1 MRAHAILS
9 PSASK
14 RWMACPPSA
23 RLEEKLHDR
32 FGEQSSPFAAEG
44 TKAHAVAELKLLRE
58 KGKLGDADGINQFN
72 YDARLKALGEI
83 PKDMHVA
90 TDLYVDIVMEKLFTA
105 RRACPDAKL
114 FVEQRLSMDRWVPG
128 CFGTSDAVVVSD
140 EILDVCDYK
149 NGSGVRVNAQENP
162 QARCYGLGAIDAFG
176 DLYGFQTVR
185 NTIIQPRLDHITE
198 EQLSRTE
205 LLTWADT
212 ELTPKAQLAWRG
224 EGNFNPGEHC
234 RFCAARAICYARA
247 TQAMKLF
254 QTGMDAPA
262 VLPDS
267 EIPQMLSMADD
278 AITWLGELKAYAL
291 RQALKGQRWPGY
303 KLVHGKR
310 PRRTW
315 RDEESAREQLIRAGY
330 KPEQFEEHKLKSAAA
345 VEKLIGKTAFDVL
358 LKDQTVQGEGALIL
372 APETDGRPEYSTA
385 DIDFSDMGS
394 SNTSNINE

>member
-1 MRAHAILS
+1 
-9 PSASK
+9 
-14 RWMACPPSA
+14 MACPPSA
-23 RLEEKLHDR
+23 RLEEKLRDR

-83 PKDMHVA
+83 PKDMHIA

-114 FVEQRLSMDRWVPG
+114 FVEQRLDMARWIPG

-149 NGSGVRVNAQENP
+149 NGSGVRVNAKENP

-185 NTIIQPRLDHITE
+185 NTIIQPRIDHITE

-205 LLTWADT
+205 LLTWAET

-224 EGNFNPGEHC
+224 EGDFNPGEHC

-247 TQAMKLF
+247 ARAMKLF

-278 AITWLGELKAYAL
+278 AIAWLGELKAYAL

-310 PRRTW
+310 PRRAW

-330 KPEQFEEHKLKSAAA
+330 KPEQFEEHKLKSVAA

-394 SNTSNINE
+394 SNNSNNIE

>member
-58 KGKLGDADGINQFN
+58 KGRLGDVDGINQFN
-72 YDARLKALGEI
+72 YDARLKALGDVSKE
-83 PKDMHVA
+83 MRQA
-90 TDLYVDIVMEKLFTA
+90 TDLYVDIVMEKLFAA
-105 RRACPDAKL
+105 RRTCPDAKL
-114 FVEQRLSMDRWVPG
+114 FVEQRLDMARWVPG

-185 NTIIQPRLDHITE
+185 NTIIQPRIDHITE

-205 LLTWADT
+205 LLTWAET

-224 EGNFNPGEHC
+224 EGDFNPGEHC

-247 TQAMKLF
+247 AQAMKLF
-254 QTGMDAPA
+254 QNGMDAPA

-267 EIPQMLSMADD
+267 EIPQMLTMADD

-310 PRRTW
+310 PRRAW

-394 SNTSNINE
+394 SNNSNNIE